1 MLAVIGVWVSVVTVR
16 DISVVV
22 FNLVDLLAV
31 VILGA
36 NCWQEQSVLMSASVN
51 EGLAA
56 GESY

>member
-1 MLAVIGVWVSVVTVR
+1 MLAVIGVWVSVITVR
-16 DISVVV
+16 DNSVVV

-36 NCWQEQSVLMSASVN
+36 NCSQEQSVLMPASVN

>member
-1 MLAVIGVWVSVVTVR
+1 MLAVIGVWVSVITVR
-16 DISVVV
+16 DNSVVV

-36 NCWQEQSVLMSASVN
+36 NCSQEQSVLMSASVN